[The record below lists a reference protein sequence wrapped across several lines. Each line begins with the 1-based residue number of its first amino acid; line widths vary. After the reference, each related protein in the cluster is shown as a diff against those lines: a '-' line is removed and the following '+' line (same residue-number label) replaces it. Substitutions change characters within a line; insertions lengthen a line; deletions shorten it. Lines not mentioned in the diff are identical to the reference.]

1 MKEMN
6 LKKSFELS
14 LTQFECL
21 ACKKKI
27 YVNIEDVDS
36 NELDCPFCNVHGI
49 ENIRLFEVVV
59 NKIFEK

>member
-36 NELDCPFCNVHGI
+36 TEEAWKMVRAFTNRPKTSI
-49 ENIRLFEVVV
+49 
-59 NKIFEK
+59 